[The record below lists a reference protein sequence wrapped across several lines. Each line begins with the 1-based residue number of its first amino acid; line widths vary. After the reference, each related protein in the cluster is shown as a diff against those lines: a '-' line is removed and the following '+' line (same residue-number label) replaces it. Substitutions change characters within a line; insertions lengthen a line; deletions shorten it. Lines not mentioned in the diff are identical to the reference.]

1 MASRVWHAHEMLH
14 AGTGVGAEYTGWI
27 QWPKTYNREEYE
39 RIRRVGVEIREKAE
53 AFIVIGVGGSYLGAK
68 AAMDMLLPAFY
79 IEKIL

>member
-1 MASRVWHAHEMLH
+1 V
-14 AGTGVGAEYTGWI
+14 GT
-27 QWPKTYNREEYE
+27 
-39 RIRRVGVEIREKAE
+39 EIREKAE